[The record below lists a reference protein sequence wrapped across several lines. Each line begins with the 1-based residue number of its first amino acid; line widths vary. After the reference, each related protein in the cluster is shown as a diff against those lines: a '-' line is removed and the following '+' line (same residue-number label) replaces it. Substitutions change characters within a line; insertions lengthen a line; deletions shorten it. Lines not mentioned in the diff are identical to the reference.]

1 MPARQPFTSTRRD
14 FLKTAVSATAAALA
28 APAVVTAAK
37 TDSRTVLGSG
47 DFCYEVH
54 HDWPQ
59 LPRQFTW
66 QTTHGVTFDR
76 DGCLYVLHQGLAEQ
90 PDHPTIF
97 VFDPA
102 GRYIR
107 SFGQM
112 FSSGAHGIEIHDE
125 DGEQFLYVCAYVGRK
140 CFAKLDLRGEVVWL
154 KHAPVESDVYAAE
167 EDKNADRV
175 RGRDRF
181 LPTNF
186 AFLPEGGFLLADG
199 YGSFHI
205 HRYDQDGNWLSSF
218 GGPGDGD
225 DKFDNPHGIAIDSRP
240 GREPAI
246 VVTDRMRH
254 QLKYFSLD
262 GKYQSTLAGFLLPC
276 HFDFRGEVML
286 VPDLD
291 ARITL
296 LDKDNRPLA
305 QLADD
310 AQWRKAVN
318 DQGLRGQPDAWQNGK
333 FLHPHDACFDAD
345 GNIVVAEWVVPGR
358 VSLLRHLT

>member
-1 MPARQPFTSTRRD
+1 MDNPPPQQLTRRR
-14 FLKTAVSATAAALA
+14 FVQAVGGATFGALT
-28 APAVVTAAK
+28 APAVVTASK
-37 TDSRTVLGSG
+37 TDSKIVLGSG
-47 DFCYEVH
+47 DYRYEVQ

-66 QTTHGVTFDR
+66 QTTHGVAFDR

-90 PDHPTIF
+90 PEHPAIF
-97 VFDPA
+97 VFDPE

-112 FSSGAHGIEIHDE
+112 FSSGGHGLEIHE
-125 DGEQFLYVCAYVGRK
+125 ENGEEFLYVCAYVGRK
-140 CFAKLDLRGEVVWL
+140 CFAKLDKRGEVVWV
-154 KHAPVESDVYAAE
+154 KHAPVESGVYVAGE
-167 EDKNADRV
+167 EKNADRV

-186 AFLPEGGFLLADG
+186 AFLPDGGFLLADG
-199 YGSFHI
+199 YGSFTI
-205 HRYDQDGNWLSSF
+205 HRYDRDGNWLSCF
-218 GGPGDGD
+218 GGPGEGD
-225 DKFDNPHGIAIDSRP
+225 ATFDNPHGIAVDARP

-262 GKYQSTLAGFLLPC
+262 GKYQSTVEGFLLPC
-276 HFDFRGEVML
+276 HFDFRGDVML

-296 LDKDNRPLA
+296 LDKENRPLA
-305 QLADD
+305 HLADD
-310 AQWRKAVN
+310 AEWRKAVN
-318 DQGLRGQPDAWQNGK
+318 ELGLRGKPEAWQPGK
-333 FLHPHDACFDAD
+333 FLHPHDACFDAA
-345 GNIVVAEWVVPGR
+345 GNIIVAEWVVPGR
-358 VSLLRHLT
+358 VSRLVRT

>member
-1 MPARQPFTSTRRD
+1 VDTEESVSRRRFLGHSVASTV
-14 FLKTAVSATAAALA
+14 AVLA
-28 APAVVTAAK
+28 APAVITAAK
-37 TDSRTVLGSG
+37 TDTRIVLGAG
-47 DFCYEVH
+47 DYRYDVL

-66 QTTHGVTFDR
+66 QTTHGVAFDR
-76 DGCLYVLHQGLAEQ
+76 DGLLYVLHQGLAEQ
-90 PDHPTIF
+90 PEHPAIF
-97 VFDPA
+97 VFDPE
-102 GRYIR
+102 GRYVR

-112 FSSGAHGIEIHDE
+112 LSSGGHGLEIHE
-125 DGEQFLYVCAYVGRK
+125 ENGQQFIYACAYVGRK
-140 CFAKLDLRGEVVWL
+140 CFAKLDLRGEVVWM
-154 KHAPVESDVYAAE
+154 KHAPVESGAYIAG

-186 AFLPEGGFLLADG
+186 AFLPDGGFLLADG

-205 HRYDQDGNWLSSF
+205 HRYDKDANWLSSF

-225 DKFDNPHGIAIDSRP
+225 ATFDNPHGIAIDARP

-262 GKYQSTLAGFLLPC
+262 GQYQSTLDGFLLPC
-276 HFDFRGEVML
+276 HFDFRGDVML

-296 LDKDNRPLA
+296 LDKHNRPLVH
-305 QLADD
+305 LADD
-310 AQWRKAVN
+310 AEWRKAVN
-318 DQGLRGQPDAWQNGK
+318 ELGLRGKPEAWQPGK
-333 FLHPHDACFDAD
+333 FLHPHDACFDAE
-345 GNIVVAEWVVPGR
+345 GNIIVAEWVVPGR
-358 VSLLRHLT
+358 VSKLRHLV

>member
-1 MPARQPFTSTRRD
+1 MPTHRPHTRTRRD
-14 FLKTAVSATAAALA
+14 FLQTAATSAAAVLA
-28 APAVVTAAK
+28 APAIATAAK
-37 TDSRTVLGSG
+37 TDSRIILGAG
-47 DFCYEVH
+47 DYRYEVE

-66 QTTHGVTFDR
+66 QTTHGVAFDR
-76 DGCLYVLHQGLAEQ
+76 DGCLYVLHQGLPEQ

-107 SFGQM
+107 SFGEM
-112 FSSGAHGIEIHDE
+112 FSSGGHGIEIHE
-125 DGEQFLYVCAYVGRK
+125 ERGEEFLYVCAYVGRK

-154 KHAPVESDVYAAE
+154 KHAPVESGVYIAGE
-167 EDKNADRV
+167 EKNSDRV

-186 AFLPEGGFLLADG
+186 AFLPDGGFLLADG
-199 YGSFHI
+199 YGSFYV
-205 HRYDQDGNWLSSF
+205 HRYDRDGNWLSCF
-218 GGPGDGD
+218 GGPGEGD
-225 DKFDNPHGIAIDSRP
+225 AKFDNPHGIAVDARP
-240 GREPAI
+240 GCEPAI

-262 GKYQSTLAGFLLPC
+262 GEYQSTVDGFLLPC
-276 HFDFRGEVML
+276 HFDFREEVML

-296 LDKDNRPLA
+296 LDKNNRPLVH
-305 QLADD
+305 LADD

-318 DQGLRGQPDAWQNGK
+318 ELGLRGKPEAWQPGK
-333 FLHPHDACFDAD
+333 FLHPHDACFDAA

-358 VSLLRHLT
+358 VSRLKHLV